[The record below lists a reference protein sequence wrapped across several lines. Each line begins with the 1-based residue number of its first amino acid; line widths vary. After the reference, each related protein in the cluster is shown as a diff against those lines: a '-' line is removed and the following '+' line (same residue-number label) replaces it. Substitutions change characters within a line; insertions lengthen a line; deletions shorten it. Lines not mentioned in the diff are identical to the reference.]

1 MRFSLLLLA
10 AALVG
15 CGGSTSP
22 DTDGGST
29 PMTDGGS
36 TPMTDG
42 GSGPMTDGGSNP
54 MTDGGSMPATDGG
67 SMPTTDAGNPGG
79 PGVMCGTMTCSDPQ
93 VCCTTF
99 AMGAVTMTCTDS
111 SMCMGATVSCDG
123 PEDCSGGQICC
134 GTFSQQANAYT
145 TLKCQSTCGG
155 QWERE
160 ICKPNG
166 TCTTSGQTCSQSS
179 FLTSYIW
186 RCN

>member
-29 PMTDGGS
+29 
-36 TPMTDG
+36 
-42 GSGPMTDGGSNP
+42 PMTDGGSNP

-123 PEDCSGGQICC
+123 PEDCPGQVCCAMRTPGGGGGTACVDAAECQFGQLCRTMADCDGMEMCC
-134 GTFSQQANAYT
+134 PLMGRNVCAPFC
-145 TLKCQSTCGG
+145 L
-155 QWERE
+155 
-160 ICKPNG
+160 
-166 TCTTSGQTCSQSS
+166 
-179 FLTSYIW
+179 
-186 RCN
+186 